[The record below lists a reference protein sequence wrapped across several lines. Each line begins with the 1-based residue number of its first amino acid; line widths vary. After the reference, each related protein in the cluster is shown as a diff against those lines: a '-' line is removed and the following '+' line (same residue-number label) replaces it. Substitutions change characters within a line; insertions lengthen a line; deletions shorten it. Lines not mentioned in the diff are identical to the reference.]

1 MELVFSTSHIISGFF
16 GFGIGM
22 LITFYTMKKK
32 SKDRNP
38 I

>member
-1 MELVFSTSHIISGFF
+1 MVLISLSHIVTGFF

-32 SKDRNP
+32 NSVR
-38 I
+38 

>member
-1 MELVFSTSHIISGFF
+1 MILISLSHTVAGFF

-32 SKDRNP
+32 TKEGKG
-38 I
+38 

>member
-1 MELVFSTSHIISGFF
+1 MVLYGTDINKHIVAGFF

-32 SKDRNP
+32 NEKK
-38 I
+38 